1 MITAEKKI
9 VIFRQYIRYYIIKS
23 MHTYL
28 YSIYIIKIMN
38 LIMYHR
44 NIYVNN
50 HKFLLIIDNIIVL
63 QLSSGLARS
72 YHKNLS
78 KAGGSLII
86 FRRCLKVSSKPGI
99 GQKSCAFVCFA
110 SLQMLHHLNYIF
122 WKAWLASTGH
132 CITSSIV
139 PLFVWMR
146 VRAARKYHS
155 CRRPNV

>member
-1 MITAEKKI
+1 MKKSWS
-9 VIFRQYIRYYIIKS
+9 QLYGTPCIRYFSIKS
-23 MHTYL
+23 IRTYL

-72 YHKNLS
+72 HHKNLP
-78 KAGGSLII
+78 KVGGSLII
-86 FRRCLKVSSKPGI
+86 FRCLKVSSKPGI

-110 SLQMLHHLNYIF
+110 SLQMLPQLYFLKSVACFDWALHYIIDSPF
-122 WKAWLASTGH
+122 IRLD
-132 CITSSIV
+132 
-139 PLFVWMR
+139 
-146 VRAARKYHS
+146 ARPCGAEIS
-155 CRRPNV
+155 